1 MEILPYNRLALHLI
15 YGFANKIPNFIPH
28 SPITHSIQST
38 HRIRS
43 GPQRDV
49 GMGGFFIARG
59 GSVTRLREIH
69 SADFP
74 ILRGFPKHRSVISVH
89 ILSDFQSDFPL
100 NK

>member
-1 MEILPYNRLALHLI
+1 MVEGYFIYPYDNGERVFYLSLEILPYNRLALHLI

-49 GMGGFFIARG
+49 GMGGFFIART
-59 GSVTRLREIH
+59 GSKPRLKE
-69 SADFP
+69 
-74 ILRGFPKHRSVISVH
+74 
-89 ILSDFQSDFPL
+89 
-100 NK
+100 